1 VRAKAT
7 IAFVLVAGLAA
18 VAALPGCGGGDEAGA
33 DPQQILDDA
42 LGGEGGVD
50 SGVLEV
56 GLDVASSGEGA
67 GDLPIDLA
75 AELGGPFQSNGPA
88 ELPSVDFELSA
99 SIDAGGMP
107 LDIDGGLTLTGDGAW
122 VGFQGAEYQ
131 LDDATFEALEA
142 AYEQSAAEQDDR
154 RQQGSLAQFGIDPRD
169 WVTDLTNEGTEDL
182 DGDEVVHVSGT
193 ADVPKLVSDLNGV
206 AQQTGQAT
214 ALGDADL
221 DALARTVDAATI
233 DVYATSG
240 EHALR
245 RIDVGLGLADPSGG
259 SGELDVELSIGIA
272 DPGSEQDISA
282 PEDAQPLSELLGRI
296 PGGVPELG
304 LGAAPGA
311 AAPQASGPA
320 EDYYDCVAKAKS
332 SSAIE
337 ECVALLGG

>member
-1 VRAKAT
+1 MRAKAT
-7 IAFVLVAGLAA
+7 IASVLVAGLAA
-18 VAALPGCGGGDEAGA
+18 FAALPGCGGGEEADA
-33 DPQQILDDA
+33 DPRQILDDA

-50 SGVLEV
+50 SGVLDVE
-56 GLDVASSGEGA
+56 LAVASSGEGE
-67 GDLPIDLA
+67 GELPIDLS

-99 SIDAGGMP
+99 SVDAGGMP

-122 VGFQGAEYQ
+122 VGFQGADYQ
-131 LDDATFEALEA
+131 LDDSTFEALEA
-142 AYEQSAAEQDDR
+142 TYEQSAAERDDR
-154 RQQGSLAQFGIDPRD
+154 EGGSLAQFGIDPRD

-182 DGDEVVHVSGT
+182 DGDEVVHVSGS
-193 ADVPKLVSDLNGV
+193 ADVPKLVSDLNDV
-206 AQQTGQAT
+206 ARQTGQST
-214 ALGDADL
+214 ALGDGDL
-221 DALARTVDAATI
+221 DALAGTVDAATI

-245 RIDVGLGLADPSGG
+245 QIDVGLALADPSGG
-259 SGELDVELSIGIA
+259 SGELDVELSIGVA

-282 PEDAQPLSELLGRI
+282 PDDARPLSELLGRI

-311 AAPQASGPA
+311 AAPQASDSA

-337 ECVALLGG
+337 ECIGLLGG